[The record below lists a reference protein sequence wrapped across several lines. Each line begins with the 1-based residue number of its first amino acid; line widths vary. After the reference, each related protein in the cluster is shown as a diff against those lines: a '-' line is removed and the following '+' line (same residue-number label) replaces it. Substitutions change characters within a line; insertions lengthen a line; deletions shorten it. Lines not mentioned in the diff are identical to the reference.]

1 MPAVPQQRASPSFP
15 RWHSSCARVS
25 SRFLG
30 KCSARRG
37 KETLPEQRRSQ
48 PTCPFLLP
56 IGECVSPSVAR
67 APASPFRHR
76 WLLFPPSQSLLFWC
90 TLYEVFFC
98 CCCRCLRVCVC
109 FLFRRCTRS
118 IRAGRSHYGA
128 LTLAFSRARSW
139 SSPASFLSSV
149 CFLVGRWRRA
159 SGAAPRRLCCP
170 RSVPCSL
177 AVGQCVGRSL
187 GSTFLE
193 RHARAGSRSGVS
205 RFLPRATKERAS
217 RAPSCHVRR

>member
-1 MPAVPQQRASPSFP
+1 MCFALRC
-15 RWHSSCARVS
+15 SSS
-25 SRFLG
+25 SLPFSTPLVTIPPFSISAFLVHFV
-30 KCSARRG
+30 RG
-37 KETLPEQRRSQ
+37 L
-48 PTCPFLLP
+48 
-56 IGECVSPSVAR
+56 
-67 APASPFRHR
+67 
-76 WLLFPPSQSLLFWC
+76 
-90 TLYEVFFC
+90 FC